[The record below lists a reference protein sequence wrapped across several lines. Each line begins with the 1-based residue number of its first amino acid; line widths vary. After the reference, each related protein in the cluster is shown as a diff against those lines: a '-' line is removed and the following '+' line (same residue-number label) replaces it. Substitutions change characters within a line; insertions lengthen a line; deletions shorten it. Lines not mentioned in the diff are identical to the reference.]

1 MIRSSAIVLGLA
13 LALGACKQSKE
24 PAESSAVL
32 ARSRELAAA
41 MCACTTKACAT
52 PLLQQWSEL
61 TKLLHGA
68 TFTEEQVEGLT
79 TEDTRFERCMT
90 ALPR

>member
-1 MIRSSAIVLGLA
+1 VIRSLAIILA
-13 LALGACKQSKE
+13 LGLGACKQAKE
-24 PAESSAVL
+24 PAESSEVL
-32 ARSRELAAA
+32 AKSRELAAA

>member
-1 MIRSSAIVLGLA
+1 MIRALWIVLA
-13 LALGACKQSKE
+13 VGACKQATE
-24 PAESSAVL
+24 PAAPSEVL
-32 ARSRELAAA
+32 AKSRELSAA
-41 MCACTTKACAT
+41 MCACTTKACAQ

-68 TFTEEQVEGLT
+68 TFTEDQVEGLT

-90 ALPR
+90 ALTH